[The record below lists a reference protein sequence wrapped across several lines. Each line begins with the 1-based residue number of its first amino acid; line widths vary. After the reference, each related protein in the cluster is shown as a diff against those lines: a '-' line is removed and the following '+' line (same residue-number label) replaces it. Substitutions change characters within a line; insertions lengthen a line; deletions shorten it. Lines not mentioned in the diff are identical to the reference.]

1 MSKYRWPIIRVKR
14 SISVSFWWN
23 WLLMSKISTWNFSS
37 NDQLRTVSFY
47 MEISVHILPISWT
60 SFVFLRTPSFS
71 LSRYSQGGYMSEV
84 RPPAPALSEN
94 NGLGLTFHL
103 WATVQTL
110 YRECT
115 TRPRLAL
122 RGTSATF
129 HQLLCNATFSSKSKV
144 C

>member
-1 MSKYRWPIIRVKR
+1 MSKYRWPIIRVKGQYLYPFGE
-14 SISVSFWWN
+14 IGCWFV
-23 WLLMSKISTWNFSS
+23 KISTWNFFSH
-37 NDQLRTVSFY
+37 DQLRTVSFY

-60 SFVFLRTPSFS
+60 SFVFLKPPSFS

-84 RPPAPALSEN
+84 RPPTQALSEN